1 MVWKERM
8 FSICRQGQFRLITP
22 KLPVLHDG
30 GNKRVSAEGSWLPED
45 ARLGPRKR
53 RRLCD
58 AQEAFGKRTRE
69 SRSPS
74 PQRNVLSTRVSKTRA
89 RHNCPDENL
98 GRPCW
103 PCLSGL
109 SWECP
114 GRPHVTRVLTP
125 RRVRPRGGEAG
136 PEGGVA
142 RVPGRGVQGRFQ
154 HLAAVRHAHAS
165 GRQHSGSS
173 SGIKRTCGH
182 FHLS

>member
-8 FSICRQGQFRLITP
+8 FSISRQGQFWLITP
-22 KLPVLHDG
+22 KLPVFHDG
-30 GNKRVSAEGSWLPED
+30 GNKRVSGEGSWLPED

-89 RHNCPDENL
+89 WHNCPDENL

-114 GRPHVTRVLTP
+114 GGPASRARL
-125 RRVRPRGGEAG
+125 PRGGSG
-136 PEGGVA
+136 PAAEK
-142 RVPGRGVQGRFQ
+142 PGRRVAW
-154 HLAAVRHAHAS
+154 LACPDVVS
-165 GRQHSGSS
+165 GGDSS
-173 SGIKRTCGH
+173 TLPLCDVHTRIWSSAFG
-182 FHLS
+182 